1 MRIPLLWTSLL
12 AVALPLPAI
21 ALTGQVTGHLE
32 GEGLDVMLA
41 DGVNGLPAIQFE
53 SFSEDGFSMANVG
66 LFALEE
72 QGDET
77 RGALLFLTFEA
88 EGDLSPDTLVDAVV
102 MVAGSWATGAES
114 PEQVW
119 MAEMDRADVFE
130 IERLE
135 VGQER
140 LSLAGRMAS
149 DHFCLHDMPYGDPVA
164 VRQDGDMICKPGA
177 LEFSVVTEEGPA
189 STAAAPVEMEVLGR
203 IDGRLGDDHYDW
215 LTIVSPDGGAV
226 SATATFSSGAGA
238 DLLRLRGHSPAS
250 ANYLTDD
257 VLAIDIAVVD
267 GITEGATLPA
277 DVTFF
282 VDGMRSFYSA
292 QDGDGEASAEIQ
304 RYSQDGDGGELKMTV
319 AGRLCRVEGQRLV
332 EGDCRVFEA
341 RVESEVLRADDH

>member
-1 MRIPLLWTSLL
+1 MRTPLLWTSLL

-21 ALTGQVTGHLE
+21 ALTGQVTGHLD

-41 DGVNGLPAIQFE
+41 DGVNGLPAVQLD

-66 LFALEE
+66 LFALEV

-88 EGDLSPDTLVDAVV
+88 EGDLTPDTLVDAVV
-102 MVAGSWATGAES
+102 MVAGSWTTGAES

-140 LSLAGRMAS
+140 LSLAGRVAS
-149 DHFCLHDMPYGDPVA
+149 DHFCLHDMPHGDPVA
-164 VRQDGDMICKPGA
+164 VLQDGDMICKPGA
-177 LEFSVVTEEGPA
+177 LEFSVVTEEGAAP
-189 STAAAPVEMEVLGR
+189 TAAAPVEMEVLGR
-203 IDGRLGDDHYDW
+203 IDGRVGDDHYDW

-238 DLLRLRGHSPAS
+238 RHLRLRGHSPAS

-267 GITEGATLPA
+267 GITEGAILPA

-332 EGDCRVFEA
+332 EGDCRAFEA
-341 RVESEVLRADDH
+341 SVESEVLRADDH